1 LNLLRRKHT
10 QLRSVRR
17 RRGAV
22 AVEAALV
29 LPMVLVLLFGIW
41 EVGRFVLVGQVLNT
55 AAREG
60 ARLAAGGYTIN
71 NTPVTCAMVQ
81 QAVQDYLTAAGFP
94 SAAVT
99 GSQVSVVCQA
109 ATSWTD
115 PYQAQPLDKFQV
127 VVTIPSGAAFNSL
140 RWTLLP
146 RLTSIT
152 QLTITVT
159 WYSLNNSQCVVSTAL
174 PY

>member
-1 LNLLRRKHT
+1 MRT
-10 QLRSVRR
+10 QSSSGHR

-41 EVGRFVLVGQVLNT
+41 EVGRFVLVGQMLNT

-60 ARLAAGGYTIN
+60 ARLAAGGYSN
-71 NTPVTCAMVQ
+71 SVPVTCAMVQ
-81 QAVQDYLTAAGFP
+81 QAVQDYLTASGFP

-99 GSQVSVVCQA
+99 GAQVTVVCKA
-109 ATSWTD
+109 ATAWTD
-115 PYQAQPLDKFQV
+115 PYQAQPLDPFQV

-152 QLTITVT
+152 QLTVAVT
-159 WYSLNNSQCVVSTAL
+159 WYSLNNSQVVVGTTL
-174 PY
+174 PD

>member
-1 LNLLRRKHT
+1 MNLLRRRDTPPSSK
-10 QLRSVRR
+10 RR

-29 LPMVLVLLFGIW
+29 LPMVLVLMFGVW
-41 EVGRFVLVGQVLNT
+41 EVGRFVLVGQILNT

-60 ARLAAGGYTIN
+60 ARLAAGGYTN
-71 NTPVTCAMVQ
+71 SVPVTCAMVQ

-94 SAAVT
+94 TAAVS
-99 GSQVSVVCQA
+99 GSTVSVVCQA
-109 ATSWTD
+109 GTAWTD

-127 VVTIPSGAAFNSL
+127 VVTIPAGTAFNSL
-140 RWTLLP
+140 RWTVLP

-152 QLTITVT
+152 QLQVAVT
-159 WYSLNNSQCVVSTAL
+159 WYSLNNSQVVVGTTL
-174 PY
+174 PD

>member
-1 LNLLRRKHT
+1 MSLLRRKHT
-10 QLRSVRR
+10 PLCSIRR

-29 LPMVLVLLFGIW
+29 MPMVLVLLFGIW
-41 EVGRFVLVGQVLNT
+41 EVGRFVLVGQILNT

-60 ARLAAGGYTIN
+60 ARLAAGGYTN
-71 NTPVTCAMVQ
+71 SVPVTCAMVQ

-94 SAAVT
+94 SAAVS
-99 GSQVSVVCQA
+99 GSTVSVVCQA
-109 ATSWTD
+109 STGWTD
-115 PYQAQPLDKFQV
+115 PYQAQPLDQFQV
-127 VVTIPSGAAFNSL
+127 VVTIPPGSAFNSM

-152 QLTITVT
+152 QLQVAVT
-159 WYSLNNSQCVVSTAL
+159 WYSLNNSECVVGTSL